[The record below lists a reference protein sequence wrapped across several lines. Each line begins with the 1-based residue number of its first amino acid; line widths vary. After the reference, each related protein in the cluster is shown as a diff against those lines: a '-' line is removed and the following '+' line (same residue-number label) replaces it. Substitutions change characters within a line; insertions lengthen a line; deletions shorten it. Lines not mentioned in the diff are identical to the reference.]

1 MKATYSTESAY
12 RLVLLFCCIAGV
24 FLTAAG
30 CSQSGAAKQE
40 VTSSVDRAESEFQS
54 GRGRRPTAKTLYA
67 MADILAKQGKDSEC
81 ELVLRSLIR
90 DYPRF
95 APAYNSLA
103 GLFVR
108 RGRLNDAIGAIDDGL
123 RIYPDDQ
130 VLLNNSG
137 MCWLMRRNYEKALE
151 MFTRAAGWIPENA
164 RYRANMAVVLGLM
177 GRDEESLALF
187 KQILPEDQANHNLSV
202 LGRARDDSG
211 SRREQDNNG

>member
-1 MKATYSTESAY
+1 MKAAYSTESAY
-12 RLVLLFCCIAGV
+12 RLVLLFCGIAGV

-30 CSQSGAAKQE
+30 CSQSAAAKQE
-40 VTSSVDRAESEFQS
+40 ATSSVDRAESEFQR
-54 GRGRRPTAKTLYA
+54 GRGRPPTAKTLYA
-67 MADILAKQGKDSEC
+67 MADILAKQEKDSEC

-95 APAYNSLA
+95 VPAYNSLA

-108 RGRLNDAIGAIDDGL
+108 SGRLNDAIGAIDNGL
-123 RIYPDDQ
+123 RIYPDDP

-151 MFTRAAGWIPENA
+151 MFTRAAGRIPEAA
-164 RYRANMAVVLGLM
+164 RYRANMAVALGLM

-187 KQILPEDQANHNLSV
+187 KQLLPEDQANHNLAV
-202 LGRARDDSG
+202 LCGARSQQS
-211 SRREQDNNG
+211 SRSDEDNSS

>member
-12 RLVLLFCCIAGV
+12 RLVLLFCGIAGV

-30 CSQSGAAKQE
+30 CSQSAAAKQE
-40 VTSSVDRAESEFQS
+40 ATSSVDRAESEFQR

-90 DYPRF
+90 DYPQF

-103 GLFVR
+103 ALFVR
-108 RGRLNDAIGAIDDGL
+108 SGRLNDAIGAIDNGL
-123 RIYPDDQ
+123 RIYPDDP

-137 MCWLMRRNYEKALE
+137 MCWLMRRNYDKALE
-151 MFTRAAGWIPENA
+151 MFTRAAGRMPETA
-164 RYRANMAVVLGLM
+164 RYRANMAVALGLM

-187 KQILPEDQANHNLSV
+187 KQLLPEDQANHNLAV
-202 LGRARDDSG
+202 LCGARSQPSSRSEENNSG
-211 SRREQDNNG
+211 

>member
-1 MKATYSTESAY
+1 MKATYATGSAY
-12 RLVLLFCCIAGV
+12 CLVLLFCSIAGV

-30 CSQSGAAKQE
+30 CSGSTTAKQE
-40 VTSSVDRAESEFQS
+40 INSSIDPVESEFQK

-103 GLFVR
+103 AVFVR
-108 RGRLNDAIGAIDDGL
+108 TGRLNDAIGAIDKGL
-123 RIYPDDQ
+123 SFYPDDP

-137 MCWLMRRNYEKALE
+137 MCWLMRRDYEKALE
-151 MFTRAAGWIPENA
+151 MFTRAAGRMPETA

-177 GRDEESLALF
+177 ARDEESLALF
-187 KQILPEDQANHNLSV
+187 KQILPEDQANHNLTI
-202 LGRARDDSG
+202 LCRARDGSG
-211 SRREQDNNG
+211 SSRE